1 MSKLQ
6 PSPLADFFGLKSPF
20 SPPAQKPVSELGGSG
35 AGLAGNPDQA
45 ISASRSEKPVS
56 TEKPKKAT
64 TSLAH
69 LDSMTSLAFPDTGK
83 TFASRLLPAA
93 ALPSPVVD
101 ICGSCLRPESIDYGH
116 KVTSCVPVTMS
127 GDAWESAA
135 HHVLAIRNQKPVNAD
150 TWRQIGDFLQDLP
163 SVRS

>member
-1 MSKLQ
+1 MSTNSQILDDLRYFAENAS
-6 PSPLADFFGLKSPF
+6 SPEFRSSFENSLKSFSASMIAPI

-35 AGLAGNPDQA
+35 AGLAGNPDC
-45 ISASRSEKPVS
+45 S
-56 TEKPKKAT
+56 
-64 TSLAH
+64 
-69 LDSMTSLAFPDTGK
+69 
-83 TFASRLLPAA
+83 
-93 ALPSPVVD
+93 
-101 ICGSCLRPESIDYGH
+101 
-116 KVTSCVPVTMS
+116 PVTMS